1 MWKILYLIIYFSS
14 GVIKNNANMAITKN
28 EIITV
33 YKEWL
38 RDYEFLC
45 FTTKINLNIQLIYK
59 KYTVL
64 FKIYIKL
71 CSICKIFRFL
81 FYYIDHVNFIT

>member
-38 RDYEFLC
+38 RDYEFY
-45 FTTKINLNIQLIYK
+45 N
-59 KYTVL
+59 
-64 FKIYIKL
+64 
-71 CSICKIFRFL
+71 
-81 FYYIDHVNFIT
+81 